1 MLNDDTA
8 EETIMLKSLMTEIF
22 GVGPHPEETSG
33 HLHDLQWE
41 KRILVIFSDP
51 AGIKSQA
58 QLLALKADK
67 DALRDRDLAVF
78 SVDGNDVRPEF
89 GSDVVPQA
97 HMLRKELGC
106 TPGTFA
112 LVLVGK
118 DGHVKAR
125 YDDVVEPALVFAE
138 IDSMPMRRAEAGL

>member
-1 MLNDDTA
+1 
-8 EETIMLKSLMTEIF
+8 MLKSLMTEIF

-33 HLHDLQWE
+33 NLHDLQWE
-41 KRILVIFSDP
+41 KRVVVIFSDP
-51 AGIKSQA
+51 AGIKSEA
-58 QLLALKADK
+58 QLRALKVDTEG
-67 DALRDRDLAVF
+67 LRDRDLAVF
-78 SVDGNDVRPEF
+78 TVNGNDVRPEF

-106 TPGTFA
+106 PPGTFA

-125 YDDVVEPALVFAE
+125 FDDVIDPAVLFVE
-138 IDSMPMRRAEAGL
+138 IDSMPMRRAEIDR

>member
-1 MLNDDTA
+1 
-8 EETIMLKSLMTEIF
+8 MLKSLMTEIF

-33 HLHDLQWE
+33 NLHDLQWE
-41 KRILVIFSDP
+41 KRVVVIFSDP
-51 AGIKSQA
+51 AGIKSDA
-58 QLLALKADK
+58 QLRALKADTEG
-67 DALRDRDLAVF
+67 LRDRDLAVF
-78 SVDGNDVRPEF
+78 TVNGNDVRPEF

-125 YDDVVEPALVFAE
+125 FDDVVDPAVLFAE
-138 IDSMPMRRAEAGL
+138 IDSMPMRRAEIDR